1 MLAFQFIPYIE
12 IERLSSQRRIQR
24 ILNVVK
30 DNKIAVLEG
39 RLKKEEEA
47 ELIQKT
53 MESIDEDF
61 KGIELAVSIPKK
73 RTDEFWHEKAKRVMV
88 NYLLGDRTGFTVI
101 GPATIIKEI
110 KKNPD
115 KIELFTK
122 NLIVKR
128 KKKINVTT
136 NNINVNNNSNAK
148 VRS

>member
-1 MLAFQFIPYIE
+1 MLAFQFIPYAE
-12 IERLSSQRRIQR
+12 IERLSSQRRIQK

-39 RLKKEEEA
+39 RLKKEEET

-53 MESIDEDF
+53 MESIDEQF
-61 KGIELAVSIPKK
+61 KGIELAVSTPKK
-73 RTDEFWHEKAKRVMV
+73 RSQEEWHEKARRMMV
-88 NYLLGDRTGFTVI
+88 NYLLGDRSGFTII

-122 NLIVKR
+122 NLIARR
-128 KKKINVTT
+128 KKKNG
-136 NNINVNNNSNAK
+136 NGK
-148 VRS
+148 GRS

>member
-1 MLAFQFIPYIE
+1 MLAFQFIPYSE
-12 IERLSSQRRIQR
+12 IEKQSSQRRIQR

-47 ELIQKT
+47 ELIEKT

-73 RTDEFWHEKAKRVMV
+73 KNEELWHEKAKRVMI
-88 NYLLGDRTGFTVI
+88 NYLLGDRTGFTIV
-101 GPATIIKEI
+101 GPASIIKEI

-122 NLIVKR
+122 NLVVKR
-128 KKKINVTT
+128 TQKKKLVA
-136 NNINVNNNSNAK
+136 NIN
-148 VRS
+148 